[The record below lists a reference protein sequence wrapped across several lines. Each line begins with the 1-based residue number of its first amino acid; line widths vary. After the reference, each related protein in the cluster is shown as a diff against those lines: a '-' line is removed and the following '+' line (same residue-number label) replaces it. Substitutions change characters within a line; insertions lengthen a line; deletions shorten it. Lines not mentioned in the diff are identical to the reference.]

1 MINVGNIVSLK
12 FSLFLRT
19 WSFGGKETRLR
30 WLCLRR
36 CQLDFSKRKKWKPR
50 KKFWPDSESGLCT
63 RTQFR
68 LLSSE
73 RSRRWT
79 WRRRSTSSSAR
90 WRPDCNPTNPNPLDI
105 IHSNFF
111 IFIFNL
117 PYFLI
122 LLMQLIYFF
131 ILILILLI
139 LYNTSKNLKIHLI
152 IQDHSQLTQCCN
164 NLYPLMIY
172 CNMHIP
178 FYLNYK

>member
-19 WSFGGKETRLR
+19 WLFGGKETRLR

-90 WRPDCNPTNPNPLDI
+90 WRPDCNPTNPNPLEI

-111 IFIFNL
+111 IFIFNRRVCWKVL
-117 PYFLI
+117 LKSDLTIFEAAFTIFSQTCLNLI
-122 LLMQLIYFF
+122 KHFKWVLCFG
-131 ILILILLI
+131 
-139 LYNTSKNLKIHLI
+139 KI
-152 IQDHSQLTQCCN
+152 
-164 NLYPLMIY
+164 
-172 CNMHIP
+172 
-178 FYLNYK
+178 